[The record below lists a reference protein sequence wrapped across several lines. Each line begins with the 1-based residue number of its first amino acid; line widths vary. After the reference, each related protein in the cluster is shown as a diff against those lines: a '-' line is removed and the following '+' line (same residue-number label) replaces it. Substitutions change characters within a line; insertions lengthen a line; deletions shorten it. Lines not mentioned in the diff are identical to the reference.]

1 MNREFEWCSRRIVRT
16 CQMTF
21 RKPHHHIAI
30 KTPGAPIVDLG
41 CGGERLRLEFHD
53 LGEQSPREFWDGL
66 FTVDQAREI
75 KSFVAGRE
83 GLFVVNCEAG
93 ISRSAGT
100 VLALR
105 RFFGGNTEEVR
116 RKAQPNIFVTSI
128 LLRVLIDGVGMA
140 QVMCPRCDISFLEEP
155 GRLLA
160 WQKEFGNSVLCP
172 GCRDAVSQGVRPP
185 SAKRP

>member
-1 MNREFEWCSRRIVRT
+1 MNREFVWCSRRIVGT

-53 LGEQSPREFWDGL
+53 LGMNSPREFWDGL
-66 FTVDQAREI
+66 FTVAHAREI
-75 KSFVAGRE
+75 KEFVGKHE

-105 RFFGGNTEEVR
+105 KFFGGDSGEVYQ
-116 RKAQPNIFVTSI
+116 KAMPNPFVTSI
-128 LLRVLIDGVGMA
+128 LFRTLIDGM
-140 QVMCPRCDISFLEEP
+140 
-155 GRLLA
+155 
-160 WQKEFGNSVLCP
+160 
-172 GCRDAVSQGVRPP
+172 GV
-185 SAKRP
+185 